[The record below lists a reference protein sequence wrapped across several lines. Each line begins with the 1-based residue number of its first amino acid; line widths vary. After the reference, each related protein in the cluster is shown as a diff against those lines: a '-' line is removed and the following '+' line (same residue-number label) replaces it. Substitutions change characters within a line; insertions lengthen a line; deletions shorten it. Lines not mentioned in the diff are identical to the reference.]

1 MDDQELDDV
10 LRMAREAYH
19 VPPPPDLDAMW
30 RQIDLRRGAR
40 THTRTTPLPRRGGV
54 ITWRRVAGLAATI
67 VLAFALGR
75 WSAGTPASTP
85 VTMPGSTP
93 AIDDA
98 RVIAE
103 QSSRVPAPVNT
114 VATELLGQTAEL
126 LTAIPVNGDD
136 PSSDRRF
143 ARQAGDLLV
152 TTRLLLDARSAQNDP
167 SLRVLLEDLE
177 LVLAQIA
184 RLHAGET
191 RTERELITEALAQQD
206 LVPRIRIIAAGLNV
220 GAD

>member
-1 MDDQELDDV
+1 MHE
-10 LRMAREAYH
+10 
-19 VPPPPDLDAMW
+19 
-30 RQIDLRRGAR
+30 
-40 THTRTTPLPRRGGV
+40 
-54 ITWRRVAGLAATI
+54 
-67 VLAFALGR
+67 
-75 WSAGTPASTP
+75 PA
-85 VTMPGSTP
+85 V
-93 AIDDA
+93 DDA

-103 QSSRVPAPVNT
+103 QSSRIPAPVNT

-143 ARQAGDLLV
+143 AQQAGELLV
-152 TTRLLLDARSAQNDP
+152 TTRLLLDARGAQNDP

-206 LVPRIRIIAAGLNV
+206 LVPRIRIIAAGLSI